1 MTASSGTVGTL
12 VENRDPVRH
21 TFTIEQLGI
30 DVELPAGTNRRVEFT
45 ALAGTYAFHCTVP
58 GHESMTGMI
67 VVRG

>member
-1 MTASSGTVGTL
+1 VGTL

-58 GHESMTGMI
+58 GHESMTGMV